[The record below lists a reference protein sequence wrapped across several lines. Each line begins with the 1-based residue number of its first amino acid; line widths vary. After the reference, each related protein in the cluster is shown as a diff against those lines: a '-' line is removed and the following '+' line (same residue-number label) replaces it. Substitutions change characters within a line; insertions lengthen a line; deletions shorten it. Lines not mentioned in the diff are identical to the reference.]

1 MREKSNFS
9 PLKKNV
15 TGVDCLRSK
24 KGTKTTK
31 RELYVAIVNGEMNE
45 EMQARAAELIEGLDA
60 TNAKRKEKAGEKRAE
75 KLAAEAELVNAIVE
89 FLGDEFV
96 TASDICEHFE
106 EIATPQK
113 ATVLVKRAV
122 EDGRVVTEKIKG
134 AKGKVNGYK
143 RA

>member
-1 MREKSNFS
+1 M
-9 PLKKNV
+9 
-15 TGVDCLRSK
+15 
-24 KGTKTTK
+24 TK
-31 RELYVAIVNGEMNE
+31 REMYVAIVNGEITE
-45 EMQARAAELIEGLDA
+45 EMQALAAELLEGLDA

-75 KLAAEAELVNAIVE
+75 KLAAEAELVNSIVE

-96 TASDICEHFE
+96 TASDICDAFE

>member
-1 MREKSNFS
+1 M
-9 PLKKNV
+9 
-15 TGVDCLRSK
+15 
-24 KGTKTTK
+24 TK
-31 RELYVAIVNGEMNE
+31 REMLVAIVNGEMNE
-45 EMQARAAELIEGLDA
+45 EVIAKAQELIEAMDSG
-60 TNAKRKEKAGEKRAE
+60 NAKRKGKADEKRAE
-75 KLAAEAELVNAIVE
+75 KLAAEAKLVDAIVE

-96 TASDICEHFE
+96 TASDICDHFE
-106 EIATPQK
+106 EIGTPQK

>member
-1 MREKSNFS
+1 M
-9 PLKKNV
+9 
-15 TGVDCLRSK
+15 
-24 KGTKTTK
+24 TK
-31 RELYVAIVNGEMNE
+31 REMYVAIVNGEMND
-45 EMQARAAELIEGLDA
+45 EMKELATELLENLDA
-60 TNAKRKEKAGEKRAE
+60 SNAKRKEKAGEKRAE
-75 KLAAEAELVNAIVE
+75 KLAEEAKLVDAIVE

-122 EDGRVVTEKIKG
+122 EDGRVVMEKVKG

>member
-1 MREKSNFS
+1 M
-9 PLKKNV
+9 
-15 TGVDCLRSK
+15 
-24 KGTKTTK
+24 TK
-31 RELYVAIVNGEMNE
+31 REMYVAIVNGEINE
-45 EMQARAAELIEGLDA
+45 EMQGLAAELLEGLDA
-60 TNAKRKEKAGEKRAE
+60 SNAKRKEKAGEKRAE

-106 EIATPQK
+106 EIGTPQK

-122 EDGRVVTEKIKG
+122 EDGRVVMEKVKG
-134 AKGKVNGYK
+134 SKGKVNGYK

>member
-15 TGVDCLRSK
+15 TGVDCLKSK
-24 KGTKTTK
+24 KGTKMTK
-31 RELYVAIVNGEMNE
+31 REMYVAIVNGEMNE
-45 EMQARAAELIEGLDA
+45 EMQALAAELIEGLDA
-60 TNAKRKEKAGEKRAE
+60 TYAKRKEKAGEKRAE

>member
-1 MREKSNFS
+1 M
-9 PLKKNV
+9 
-15 TGVDCLRSK
+15 
-24 KGTKTTK
+24 TK
-31 RELYVAIVNGEMNE
+31 REMLVEVAAGRLTEDVMAKA
-45 EMQARAAELIEGLDA
+45 QELIEAMDSG
-60 TNAKRKEKAGEKRAE
+60 NAKRKDKADEKRAE
-75 KLAAEAELVNAIVE
+75 KLAAESKLVDAIVE

-96 TASDICEHFE
+96 TASDICDHFE
-106 EIATPQK
+106 EIGTPQK

>member
-9 PLKKNV
+9 PLKKKV
-15 TGVDCLRSK
+15 TGVDCLKSK
-24 KGTKTTK
+24 KGTKMTK
-31 RELYVAIVNGEMNE
+31 REMYVAIVNGEMNE
-45 EMQARAAELIEGLDA
+45 EMQALAAELIEGLDA

>member
-1 MREKSNFS
+1 M
-9 PLKKNV
+9 
-15 TGVDCLRSK
+15 
-24 KGTKTTK
+24 TK
-31 RELYVAIVNGEMNE
+31 REMYVAIVNGEINE
-45 EMQARAAELIEGLDA
+45 EMQGLAAELLEGLDA
-60 TNAKRKEKAGEKRAE
+60 SNAKRKEKAGEKRAE

-106 EIATPQK
+106 EIGTPQK

-122 EDGRVVTEKIKG
+122 EDGRVVVEKIKG

>member
-9 PLKKNV
+9 PFKKNV
-15 TGVDCLRSK
+15 TGVDCLKSK
-24 KGTKTTK
+24 KGTKMTK
-31 RELYVAIVNGEMNE
+31 REMYVAIVNGEMNE
-45 EMQARAAELIEGLDA
+45 EMQALAAELIEGLDA
-60 TNAKRKEKAGEKRAE
+60 TNAKRKEKADEKRAE
-75 KLAAEAELVNAIVE
+75 KLEAEAKLVDSIVE

-96 TASDICEHFE
+96 TASDICDAFE

-122 EDGRVVTEKIKG
+122 EDGRAVTEKVKG

>member
-1 MREKSNFS
+1 M
-9 PLKKNV
+9 
-15 TGVDCLRSK
+15 
-24 KGTKTTK
+24 TK
-31 RELYVAIVNGEMNE
+31 REMYVAIVNGELNDE
-45 EMQARAAELIEGLDA
+45 VKEMAAELLEGLDA

-75 KLAAEAELVNAIVE
+75 KLAEEAKLVDAIVE

-106 EIATPQK
+106 EIKSAQK
-113 ATVLVKRAV
+113 ATILVKRAV
-122 EDGRVVTEKIKG
+122 EDGRVVMDKVKG

>member
-1 MREKSNFS
+1 M
-9 PLKKNV
+9 
-15 TGVDCLRSK
+15 
-24 KGTKTTK
+24 TK
-31 RELYVAIVNGEMNE
+31 REMLVAIVNGEMNE
-45 EMQARAAELIEGLDA
+45 EVVAKAQELIEAMDSE
-60 TNAKRKEKAGEKRAE
+60 NSKRKGKAEEKRAE

-96 TASDICEHFE
+96 TASDICDHFE
-106 EIATPQK
+106 EIGTPQK

-122 EDGRVVTEKIKG
+122 EDGRAVTEKIKG